1 MYQSFEIMNN
11 ADTPCYFRLLTE
23 NTGVFKVFP
32 PVGFIQAKSFTI
44 LAVEYHPNT
53 PQNYSS
59 SLKFVLNHSPSQV
72 LSVKVSG
79 VCCDPT
85 IFIDNEAKIFY
96 PPLYTGVSSKQ
107 KIGILNSSH
116 IPIDYNIEI
125 PEKYRDEL
133 VVEPISGT
141 MYPHEKIYVE
151 FTFNAIKLQ
160 SYRFNVPIRI
170 KRVIDMAQDANY
182 IGYFN
187 PGSGE
192 QMHNLRQDPLEKLY
206 HITIHGSG
214 GTGMVDMNPKAIN
227 FNTVSVGFSSVRT
240 FTLSNVSNCA
250 IFAKLVILPKDSNLK
265 NDPATKQVI
274 HSSFVFDFKEGIL
287 AANSNQKVNVRFVP
301 NCRSQSEYYIQC
313 MAKQSFPNSDVK
325 ETPLNEDSKI
335 ELSAHGDFPV
345 ITLIDLR
352 AKNISPSHLWRQFNL
367 TNTISAILSPLT
379 PLEIKYNNAEISQ
392 TLAQEKLNH
401 FE

>member
-214 GTGMVDMNPKAIN
+214 CTGMVDMNPKAIN